1 MIWGD
6 SARLRKVVDKMA
18 EVTLQEK
25 VESFL
30 KIKKMKKKD
39 FAQKIGVSNVVLSH
53 WLHGRVRF
61 DHTTIAFICDA
72 IEK

>member
-1 MIWGD
+1 
-6 SARLRKVVDKMA
+6 MA
-18 EVTLQEK
+18 EVTLQQK

-30 KIKKMKKKD
+30 KMKKMKKKD
-39 FAQKIGVSNVVLSH
+39 FAREIGVSNVVLSH

-61 DHTTIAFICDA
+61 DHNTIAFICEA